1 MKAIPQKSIEI
12 QKAFESLDL
21 TANAIQL
28 IKDVIRYGYWG
39 DADFTFN
46 GETKMGDGYITN
58 DAKRGGHFLGKQ
70 ISGIM
75 SGVAKA
81 TKTHQCSFMASYTD
95 WWGDG
100 TGDVL
105 AFSTDFASSDELEA
119 WAQATPEEIHAA
131 MATVKSEACKADRKA
146 REASKARESQR
157 EHSERIKAVEDR
169 RNNYVAEFQKCQ
181 DRKRIAS
188 LKRKIARAEARLEVL
203 RSMDNLFK
211 KPEEK

>member
-1 MKAIPQKSIEI
+1 MATTSTSKLIAI

-39 DADFTFN
+39 DSDFTFN
-46 GETKMGDGYITN
+46 GETKMGNGYITN
-58 DAKRGGHFLGKQ
+58 DAKRGGHFSGKQ

-81 TKTHQCSFMASYTD
+81 AKTHQCSFMVSMSD

-105 AFSTDFASSDELEA
+105 AFSTDFASYNELSD
-119 WAQATPEEIHAA
+119 WAQTTVEEIHAA
-131 MATVKSEACKADRKA
+131 MNPVEDKPCQANNTAKN
-146 REASKARESQR
+146 
-157 EHSERIKAVEDR
+157 EHDERTKAVENR
-169 RNNYVAEFQKCQ
+169 RNAYVAEFQECQ

-188 LKRKIARAEARLEVL
+188 LKRKIARANARLETL
-203 RSMDNLFK
+203 RSINGLFK
-211 KPEEK
+211 TPEEK

>member
-1 MKAIPQKSIEI
+1 MKAISQKSIEI

-39 DADFTFN
+39 DSDFTFN
-46 GETKMGDGYITN
+46 GETKMGNGYITN
-58 DAKRGGHFLGKQ
+58 DAKRGGHFSGKQ

-81 TKTHQCSFMASYTD
+81 AKTHQCSFMVSMSD

-105 AFSTDFASSDELEA
+105 AFSTDFASYNELSD
-119 WAQATPEEIHAA
+119 WAQTTAEEIHAA
-131 MATVKSEACKADRKA
+131 MNPVEDKPCQANNTAKN
-146 REASKARESQR
+146 
-157 EHSERIKAVEDR
+157 EHDERIKAVEDR
-169 RNNYVAEFQKCQ
+169 RENYVAELKDCQ

-188 LKRKIARAEARLEVL
+188 LKRKIARANARLETL
-203 RSMDNLFK
+203 RSINGLFK
-211 KPEEK
+211 TPEEK

>member
-1 MKAIPQKSIEI
+1 MKAISQKSIEI

-39 DADFTFN
+39 DSDFTFN
-46 GETKMGDGYITN
+46 GETKMGNGFITN
-58 DAKRGGHFLGKQ
+58 DAKRGGHFSGKQ

-81 TKTHQCSFMASYTD
+81 AKTHQCSFMASCTD

-105 AFSTDFASSDELEA
+105 AFSTDFASDDELNE
-119 WAQATPEEIHAA
+119 WAQTPTEEIQAA
-131 MATVKSEACKADRKA
+131 MNPVEDKPCQANNTAKN
-146 REASKARESQR
+146 
-157 EHSERIKAVEDR
+157 EHDERIKAVEDR

-203 RSMDNLFK
+203 RSMDGLFQ

>member
-1 MKAIPQKSIEI
+1 MKAISQKLIEI

-58 DAKRGGHFLGKQ
+58 DAKRGGHFSGKQ

-81 TKTHQCSFMASYTD
+81 AKTHQCSFMASYTD

-105 AFSTDFASSDELEA
+105 AFSTDFASNDELNE
-119 WAQATPEEIHAA
+119 WAQTPTEEIQAA
-131 MATVKSEACKADRKA
+131 MNPVEDKPCQANNTVKN
-146 REASKARESQR
+146 
-157 EHSERIKAVEDR
+157 EHDERIKAVEDR
-169 RNNYVAEFQKCQ
+169 RNNYATELQTCQ

-188 LKRKIARAEARLEVL
+188 LKRKIARAEARLDVL
-203 RSMDNLFK
+203 RSIDGLFQ

>member
-1 MKAIPQKSIEI
+1 MKAISQKSIEI

-39 DADFTFN
+39 DSDFTFN

-58 DAKRGGHFLGKQ
+58 DAKRGGHFSGKQ

-81 TKTHQCSFMASYTD
+81 AKTHQCSFMVSMSD

-119 WAQATPEEIHAA
+119 WAQTPTEEIQAA
-131 MATVKSEACKADRKA
+131 MNPVEDKPCQANNTVKN
-146 REASKARESQR
+146 
-157 EHSERIKAVEDR
+157 EHDERIKAVEDR

-203 RSMDNLFK
+203 RSIDGLFQ